1 MILCSTRV
9 RGIEVELTSLLG
21 TPVAI
26 SFLSRNE
33 VQIPFSCKDYMVTCS
48 EINVHST
55 DCTPHV
61 QDTIALSHMNKVA

>member
-1 MILCSTRV
+1 M
-9 RGIEVELTSLLG
+9 ELTSLLG

-26 SFLSRNE
+26 CYLSGNE

-55 DCTPHV
+55 DCTPNLMHKI
-61 QDTIALSHMNKVA
+61 Q